1 MKTYKAKEN
10 LQIKSNSTYV
20 DHTVLT
26 KLKEQGLINLVN
38 ETFNFA

>member
-1 MKTYKAKEN
+1 
-10 LQIKSNSTYV
+10 
-20 DHTVLT
+20 VLT